1 VTVGRSARAGP
12 LALIGEQR
20 ADLGFIEDV
29 AAGDVTFGLVQPLLA
44 SGSASSSRVASIDSR
59 SSAASRTT

>member
-1 VTVGRSARAGP
+1 MTVGRSARAGP

-29 AAGDVTFGLVQPLLA
+29 AAGDVTFGLVQPLLCFRVGEQLQ
-44 SGSASSSRVASIDSR
+44 SGLDRLEILGGQQDA
-59 SSAASRTT
+59 